1 MKVYL
6 LDRNKRISDIWKIY
20 FRDEQDVE
28 VVCCGFEKFMEN
40 YNVECIVSPANSY
53 GIMDGGY
60 DLAITE
66 YFGEELM
73 KKVQKYI
80 IRNYYGEQPVGTSFI
95 IETGVKN
102 IKLIHTPTMRIPAK
116 IKEPMVVY
124 QAMRTTLMTALENNI
139 KSIVIPAFGGCCG
152 DMNPQELCELM
163 HEGYRQIMN
172 PPEKLSWDYA
182 TRWEPEI
189 SEKWKY

>member
-28 VVCCGFEKFMEN
+28 VVCCGFKKFMEN

-102 IKLIHTPTMRIPAK
+102 IKLIQKT
-116 IKEPMVVY
+116 
-124 QAMRTTLMTALENNI
+124 
-139 KSIVIPAFGGCCG
+139 
-152 DMNPQELCELM
+152 
-163 HEGYRQIMN
+163 
-172 PPEKLSWDYA
+172 
-182 TRWEPEI
+182 
-189 SEKWKY
+189 

>member
-139 KSIVIPAFGGCCG
+139 KSIVIPAFGGWCG

-163 HEGYRQIMN
+163 YEGYRQIMN